1 MAKKKEE
8 VIRGAQTSSPDGSR
22 AINKFRVSDF
32 VMMLFIVLLC
42 ATCVVPFV
50 HLAAK
55 SISGNSFVI
64 AKQVYFWPKG
74 INFDAYVSIFKD
86 GSLVWSMGYSVL
98 VTLIF
103 TVLGMIVCT
112 CAAYP
117 LSKKRLKGRTFFT
130 IVLMIPMYF
139 TAGVIPAYLLMNDLN
154 LLDTMWVLIW
164 PLIYSPYNMLIM
176 KTNLQASIPDSLEE
190 SAFLDGASNLQILTK
205 IVLPLSKPIIATL
218 SLFYAVGRWN
228 AYADNMYYIKTDRL
242 KMVQYKLY
250 QMVAS
255 ATEAQTAT
263 LSEQA
268 AVTSTPEV
276 LSAAS
281 IMFVTIPI
289 ICIYPFLQKYFV
301 KGAMIGAVKG

>member
-8 VIRGAQTSSPDGSR
+8 VVRGAEVTSDGSR
-22 AINKFRVSDF
+22 AISKFRVSDA
-32 VMMLFIVLLC
+32 VMMIIIVILC
-42 ATCVVPFV
+42 LTCVLPFI

-55 SISGNSFVI
+55 SISADEYVI
-64 AKQVYFWPKG
+64 AKQVTFWPKG
-74 INFDAYVSIFKD
+74 ITFEAYKSIFED
-86 GSLVWSMGYSVL
+86 GSMVYSMGYSVV
-98 VTLIF
+98 VTLLF
-103 TVLGMIVCT
+103 TLLGMTVCT

-117 LSKKRLKGRTFFT
+117 LSKKRLKGRTVFT
-130 IVLMIPMYF
+130 FLLMFPMYF
-139 TAGVIPAYLLMNDLN
+139 GAGLIPAYLLMKQLN

-190 SAFLDGASNLQILTK
+190 SAFLDGATNFQILFK

-228 AYADNMYYIKTDRL
+228 TYADNKYYIKTDSL
-242 KMVQYKLY
+242 KMIQYKLA
-250 QMVAS
+250 QMVSS
-255 ATEAQTAT
+255 AAEAQTAS
-263 LSEQA
+263 LAEA
-268 AVTSTPEV
+268 GVVTSTPEV
-276 LSAAS
+276 LQAAA

-301 KGAMIGAVKG
+301 KGAMVGAVKG